1 MSGNAPTDPV
11 GILQM
16 FRLLNAYS
24 SQQTE
29 DQRPQG
35 PSEDDLR
42 YMIHDLD
49 LLQAACKLR
58 LFEYTRIVM
67 LRKIF
72 RPSTPVP
79 AEIVVEQLSAQQIL
93 NLRRIL
99 EHDNREA
106 SLLTDLRECNT
117 RHSCQLAEVEKALKS
132 AKEVA
137 DPGFWELINAVHQ
150 RYFLLINQNKLLL
163 QLRAIALIPASP
175 IGQSLS
181 LLTLIIREALQD
193 TPPLHAH
200 STTTTA
206 LSPQTSQPVIAASS
220 HYWRLLCIPCHRLPS
235 IAMTTPQITLNDTG
249 QLDSSGDTQEHAA
262 AQPGQSEE
270 EAEIVVDPNSSEA
283 AEQIYS
289 DIFQK
294 IYDVVEQHGDET
306 RETRWSMYV
315 TDPASASARWLEE
328 QSSLLRNRELSTLSR
343 SEIAISRTMVQYETR
358 LALELTSFRVSSLK
372 AVDALETVCRE
383 NERNISRLDAIAPSS
398 LAPVQIL
405 ERVLRRDLRS
415 TIAREIQSIMA
426 RAREVVMK
434 GPSCC

>member
-1 MSGNAPTDPV
+1 
-11 GILQM
+11 
-16 FRLLNAYS
+16 
-24 SQQTE
+24 
-29 DQRPQG
+29 
-35 PSEDDLR
+35 
-42 YMIHDLD
+42 
-49 LLQAACKLR
+49 
-58 LFEYTRIVM
+58 
-67 LRKIF
+67 
-72 RPSTPVP
+72 
-79 AEIVVEQLSAQQIL
+79 
-93 NLRRIL
+93 
-99 EHDNREA
+99 
-106 SLLTDLRECNT
+106 
-117 RHSCQLAEVEKALKS
+117 
-132 AKEVA
+132 
-137 DPGFWELINAVHQ
+137 
-150 RYFLLINQNKLLL
+150 
-163 QLRAIALIPASP
+163 
-175 IGQSLS
+175 
-181 LLTLIIREALQD
+181 
-193 TPPLHAH
+193 
-200 STTTTA
+200 
-206 LSPQTSQPVIAASS
+206 
-220 HYWRLLCIPCHRLPS
+220 
-235 IAMTTPQITLNDTG
+235 MTTPQITLNDTG

-343 SEIAISRTMVQYETR
+343 SEIAISRTIVQYETR

-434 GPSCC
+434 GPLFCW

>member
-1 MSGNAPTDPV
+1 MTPTEAHIMSSNASSNDEEAMSSQTPQEESGAIVLQNEADSV
-11 GILQM
+11 GIQQM
-16 FRLLNAYS
+16 LRLLNAYS

-29 DQRPQG
+29 DQSPQG

-58 LFEYTRIVM
+58 LFGYTRILM
-67 LRKIF
+67 LRKIT

-79 AEIVVEQLSAQQIL
+79 AEIIVDQLSAQQIL
-93 NLRRIL
+93 DLRRIL

-106 SLLTDLRECNT
+106 SLLTDLRECNI
-117 RHSCQLAEVEKALKS
+117 RHSCRLAEVEKALES

-137 DPGFWELINAVHQ
+137 DPGFWELIN
-150 RYFLLINQNKLLL
+150 
-163 QLRAIALIPASP
+163 
-175 IGQSLS
+175 G
-181 LLTLIIREALQD
+181 
-193 TPPLHAH
+193 
-200 STTTTA
+200 TTTTA
-206 LSPQTSQPVIAASS
+206 LSPQTSQPVIAVSS
-220 HYWRLLCIPCHRLPS
+220 LDCRLLCSPCHRLPS
-235 IAMTTPQITLNDTG
+235 TAMTTPQITLNDTG
-249 QLDSSGDTQEHAA
+249 QLDSSEDTQEMQNTQEHAG
-262 AQPGQSEE
+262 AQPGQSEG

-289 DIFQK
+289 AIFQK
-294 IYDVVEQHGDET
+294 IHDVVEQHGDET

-315 TDPASASARWLEE
+315 TDPASASATWLEE
-328 QSSLLRNRELSTLSR
+328 QLSLLRNRELSTLSR
-343 SEIAISRTMVQYETR
+343 SEIAILRIMVEYDTR

-415 TIAREIQSIMA
+415 TIVREIQSIMA

-434 GPSCC
+434 GPLFC